1 MRIEK
6 LTLFCYK
13 NYKEQHFVFEGDII
27 CICGNNG
34 TGKTNLLD
42 AIYYVCYTKSNF
54 TTLDAQVV
62 THGQHGLSVNAVIHK
77 QLKNHIQ
84 IIWRERSKKELNEN
98 QVAIPKLSQHIGKY
112 PFVFI
117 APDDTLLIT
126 EGSEGRRKFIDG
138 LIAQLNP
145 TYLYH
150 LLQYNKILLQRNAQ
164 LKNNDTQDYT
174 LLLILDEQLSKHA
187 VYIHKQRIL
196 YTQVLIEKTNH
207 IYKNISGEKEE
218 ISIIYQSQ
226 LHDANLQGLL
236 QNNRQK
242 EFAIGR
248 TMYGIHRDDLIFYM
262 GNILLKNCASQGQRK
277 SFLFALKLA
286 LYEILSHE
294 LGISPLLGLDDIFEK
309 LDATRSQELIAY
321 ILQYNTQV
329 FITDT
334 HPQRLQDALLN
345 CKKSIQWIYL

>member
-6 LTLFCYK
+6 LTLFCFK
-13 NYKEQHFVFEGDII
+13 NYKEKRFVFDGDII

-54 TTLDAQVV
+54 TTLDTQVV
-62 THGQHGLSVNAVIHK
+62 THDYNGLSVNAIVQK
-77 QLKNHIQ
+77 QTKNQLH
-84 IIWRERSKKELNEN
+84 IIWREGTKKELYEN
-98 QVAIPKLSQHIGKY
+98 QVPIPKLSQHIGKY
-112 PFVFI
+112 PFVLI

-150 LLQYNKILLQRNAQ
+150 LLQYNKILAQRNAL
-164 LKNNDTQDYT
+164 LKNNETKDYT
-174 LLLILDEQLSKHA
+174 ILQILDEQLNKNA
-187 VYIHKQRIL
+187 VYIHNQRII
-196 YTQVLIEKTNH
+196 YTAVLIEKTNH
-207 IYKNISGEKEE
+207 IYKNISGKKEE
-218 ISIIYQSQ
+218 ISITYQSQ
-226 LHDANLQGLL
+226 LHEATLLDLL

-242 EFAIGR
+242 EIAIGR
-248 TMYGIHRDDLIFYM
+248 SMYGIHRDDLIFYM
-262 GNILLKNCASQGQRK
+262 GNVLLKNCASQGQRK

-286 LYEILSHE
+286 LYEILSQE

-309 LDATRSQELIAY
+309 LDATRSQELLSY
-321 ILQYNTQV
+321 IMQYNTQI

-334 HPQRLQDALLN
+334 HSQRLQEALLE
-345 CKKSIQWIYL
+345 CKKNIQWINL